1 MRKLFFALLVSFTAS
16 AYELD
21 RAALDNSSITF
32 IPHSTPKPFL
42 SYVSYEIAYQPVREL
57 LLELK
62 KNTGPL
68 SDRGEA
74 HITVITPP
82 EFDNVL
88 GKVLTIGEINDL
100 VVSEN
105 IQGATYEPVCV
116 GSGSKGDRRAYYVVV
131 TSPDLLRIRKAV
143 HELYVSRNGDP
154 EAFDP
159 EWFFPHITLGYI
171 NGDVHETDG
180 LLKDDKTCLPDSSI
194 IIR

>member
-1 MRKLFFALLVSFTAS
+1 MKRLLFAVLVSFTAS

-21 RAALDNSSITF
+21 RAALDNSRISF
-32 IPHSTPKPFL
+32 IPHSIPKPFL
-42 SYVSYEIAYQPVREL
+42 SYISYEISYSPVREL
-57 LLELK
+57 FEELK
-62 KNTGPL
+62 KTTGPL

-88 GKVLTIGEINDL
+88 GKVLTIEEINDL

-105 IQGATYEPVCV
+105 IQSATYEPVCV

-131 TSPDLLRIRKAV
+131 TSPDLLRIRRAV
-143 HELYVSRNGDP
+143 RDFYVSRKGDP
-154 EAFDP
+154 DAFDP

-180 LLKDDKTCLPDSSI
+180 LFKNDKTCLPDSTVSI
-194 IIR
+194 R